1 MYFCA
6 SFTAFYMN
14 LYIRYFQNETLVH
27 SVEEALD
34 FLSSIT
40 DIDVDEFLEQD
51 LRQFVNSDS
60 HYPKRYKVGTRSYFI
75 VIKAD
80 VDTLEEFKEHGA
92 QKQEIIQK
100 QQERKERQDV
110 YAEVNPG
117 WYDASLT
124 FKRVISIPQTS
135 KFQYRDATFRARVR
149 AESIQDCYNRILDH
163 LRSRHDI
170 DPRSQFPSIKGR
182 NFVCEFLGESP
193 E

>member
-1 MYFCA
+1 MPFEVKVDQSSFATIKVVGCGGGGTNAVNRMVEAGLKGVDFVAINTDRQALSLSKAPQDAVMGSAGIPQGMTVPSSSFVAMGLARPDDAPIRMY
-6 SFTAFYMN
+6 
-14 LYIRYFQNETLVH
+14 
-27 SVEEALD
+27 
-34 FLSSIT
+34 
-40 DIDVDEFLEQD
+40 VDG
-51 LRQFVNSDS
+51 SDS
-60 HYPKRYKVGTRSYFI
+60 LP
-75 VIKAD
+75 A
-80 VDTLEEFKEHGA
+80 
-92 QKQEIIQK
+92 
-100 QQERKERQDV
+100 
-110 YAEVNPG
+110 PG